1 MAFLLELRLFRVAY
15 DSLIIL
21 EIESAES
28 AKRLVHSLYL
38 SNIDTII
45 FNGEKHIS
53 ELDLH
58 GFIRA
63 MNETKGVKRSDEIRL
78 YHLLCKINNNI
89 NMFCIT
95 EQQRRHVKR
104 LRQIIYDMETRHY
117 ALYGR
122 EIYEELRPV
131 PRFCGQLDAYG
142 VHR

>member
-1 MAFLLELRLFRVAY
+1 MAFLLEIRLFRVAY
-15 DSLIIL
+15 DSLVIL

-28 AKRLVHSLYL
+28 AKQLVHSLYL

-45 FNGEKHIS
+45 FNGKKYIS

-58 GFIRA
+58 GFISE
-63 MNETKGVKRSDEIRL
+63 MNKMKGVKRPDEIRL

-95 EQQRRHVKR
+95 EMQRKYVKR
-104 LRQIIYDMETRHY
+104 LRQIIYDMEARYY
-117 ALYGR
+117 ALCGR
-122 EIYEELRPV
+122 EIYEELQPV
-131 PRFCGQLDAYG
+131 PRFHGQLGTYG